1 MVMLYG
7 GRIARVTNQLF
18 CTLAVAVR
26 LSNDNADVLAPCLF
40 LSCSLTI
47 FAPWLNLKVNT
58 Q

>member
-1 MVMLYG
+1 MLYG